1 MQATE
6 WEVKE
11 QELDKLQKAIDYYKE
26 EAKTALQQKHLLEL
40 ENSTNKNEMEEND
53 KKLKNLKHKN

>member
-11 QELDKLQKAIDYYKE
+11 AEIEKLQKATDYYKE
-26 EAKTALQQKHLLEL
+26 EAKKAL
-40 ENSTNKNEMEEND
+40 
-53 KKLKNLKHKN
+53 